1 MISEQM
7 KQRMSECGKIGAEI
21 TNSGV
26 RPIEPPPDKANF
38 QAQRTSQNSRDKRGI
53 IYMGFDIV
61 SSQIMEREVY
71 HYE

>member
-26 RPIEPPPDKANF
+26 RPIEPPPIKP
-38 QAQRTSQNSRDKRGI
+38 TSKRKEPAKIAGT
-53 IYMGFDIV
+53 
-61 SSQIMEREVY
+61 SEE
-71 HYE
+71 